1 MRNITASKV
10 ILFIA
15 GLVAAAVGGA
25 NLFVPAEF
33 HATTG
38 ITLGDNISLLNEV
51 RASGGALLA
60 GGILILAGAFRAQ
73 LAYISASV
81 ATLIYF
87 GYGLS
92 RLFSMAI
99 DGTPHTSLVQAA
111 ALEIIVGLACLYAL
125 KSTQTQQTR
134 MV

>member
-25 NLFVPAEF
+25 ILFVPAEF

-38 ITLGDNISLLNEV
+38 ITLGDNISLLNEI

-60 GGILILAGAFRAQ
+60 GGILVLAGAFRER
-73 LAYISASV
+73 LAYTSAIV
-81 ATLIYF
+81 AAVFYF

-99 DGTPHTSLVQAA
+99 DGTPHTGLLQAA
-111 ALEIIVGLACLYAL
+111 ALEIIVGFACLYAFKKL
-125 KSTQTQQTR
+125 RMAQTEKA
-134 MV
+134 